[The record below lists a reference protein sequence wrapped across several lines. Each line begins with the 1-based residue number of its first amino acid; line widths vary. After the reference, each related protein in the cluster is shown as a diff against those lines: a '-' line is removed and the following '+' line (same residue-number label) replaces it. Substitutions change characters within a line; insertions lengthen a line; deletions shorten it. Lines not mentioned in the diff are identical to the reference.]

1 MENIG
6 ARRLHT
12 IIEKIMEDISFNCD
26 KYNDQEVV
34 VEEADVRKHL
44 VDMLKKTDLTRF
56 IL

>member
-12 IIEKIMEDISFNCD
+12 ILERIMEDISFNCD
-26 KYNDQEVV
+26 KYGGQLVTVDEV
-34 VEEADVRKHL
+34 DVKKHL
-44 VDMLKKTDLTRF
+44 GELLMKTDLSRF